1 MNLLKSLILLVS
13 ILQIGFNCFGQSII
27 HRIEN
32 SPYPSSV
39 QPDTLFVFSDELFSH
54 SELLLL
60 QSIQGLCAKLKPK
73 IYRDKGSG
81 SSIWI
86 QDLEEEYSVHVSY
99 EMDGNIDTA
108 LTLIPQDV
116 YGYILC
122 NLNDNSSNVANSLC
136 GPFNALAVTPELQD
150 LIESKGYT
158 QILDVR
164 DKDEQWVI
172 DNYAALMNERII
184 TYQREDKCL
193 FLGDYSILSNAL
205 HVYDDIHSTT
215 TENAFAHM
223 EPNSV
228 LFGWGDDE
236 YQTVAKASEYSIGVH
251 PADWGFNIST
261 LTNFN
266 AQTKQQVGPAIAEI
280 EENTHTVCFLMS
292 DGDNI
297 QWMLNLFAE
306 DSRWFGSENRGLMDI
321 GWTIPPSLSEV
332 APTVMA
338 KIYSMAASTNSGKD
352 YFVAGPSG
360 YTYHFPEL
368 FPELEASCA
377 LMNGYLEKSDLRIV
391 NILGNAYND
400 SIYQPELKEYLK
412 QEQVDGLFYYDY
424 SNYSRMKGS
433 MDCYGLKPIVSAK
446 YNLWGGFETGESLAH
461 KLNNARKDPYSV
473 EGYTLVA
480 VHAWSN
486 SVDSLLYVNDLLDEG
501 VRVVA
506 PDEFIALI
514 RKSICAP
521 QFQNQLSLEAFPNPF
536 HEAIQLRVQ
545 DYFSDDFVVSL
556 EDMSGKSVPIE
567 LEKIETLDGW
577 ILNLYTHGLRDGAY
591 LLHFITPDENKA
603 LKVFKYD

>member
-1 MNLLKSLILLVS
+1 MKPLVFLLILL
-13 ILQIGFNCFGQSII
+13 QFGLNSFSQSAID
-27 HRIEN
+27 RIEN
-32 SPYPSSV
+32 SPYPSSS
-39 QPDTLFVFSDELFSH
+39 QPDTLYVFTDDLFTH

-60 QSIQGLCAKLKPK
+60 QSIQGLCAKTDPK

-86 QDLEEEYSVHVSY
+86 DDIETVYGVYVSG
-99 EMDGNIDTA
+99 EMDGNIDTVLSLVPGNVA
-108 LTLIPQDV
+108 
-116 YGYILC
+116 GYILC
-122 NLNDNSSNVANSLC
+122 NIDDNSSNVANSLC
-136 GPFNALAVTPELQD
+136 GPLNALAVTTELQA
-150 LIESKGYT
+150 LIESRGYS

-164 DKDEQWVI
+164 DKDEKWVI
-172 DNYAALMNERII
+172 DNYASLMDDHII

-205 HVYDDIHSTT
+205 HFYDDIHSAT
-215 TENAFAHM
+215 TENAFARM
-223 EPNSV
+223 NPNSV

-266 AQTKQQVGPAIAEI
+266 AQTKQHVSAEEPAI

-306 DSRWFGSENRGLMDI
+306 DSRWFGSDNRGLMDI
-321 GWTIPPSLSEV
+321 GWTIPPSLSEI

-338 KIYSMAASTNSGKD
+338 KIYSMAASTDLGKD

-360 YTYHFPEL
+360 HTYHFPDLFLEL
-368 FPELEASCA
+368 KASCA
-377 LMNGYLEKSDLRIV
+377 LMNGYLEKSDLSIV

-400 SIYQPELKEYLK
+400 SVYQPELIEYLR

-433 MDCYGLKPIVSAK
+433 MDCYGLKPVISAK
-446 YNLWGGFETGESLAH
+446 YNLWGGFETGESLAE
-461 KLNNARKDPYSV
+461 KLNAGLKDPYSV
-473 EGYTLVA
+473 DGYTLVA
-480 VHAWSN
+480 VHAWWPP
-486 SVDSLLYVNDLLDEG
+486 VDSLLYVSSLLADG

-506 PDEFIALI
+506 PDEFVSLI
-514 RKSICAP
+514 SEAICG
-521 QFQNQLSLEAFPNPF
+521 QKHHDEIHLEAFPNPF
-536 HEAIQLRVQ
+536 YDAIRLSV
-545 DYFSDDFVVSL
+545 DGYLSDDFNIYMEDSNGKVVPM
-556 EDMSGKSVPIE
+556 EMTQ
-567 LEKIETLDGW
+567 IETFNGW
-577 ILNLYTHGLRDGAY
+577 IFDLNLPALGTGSY
-591 LLHFITPDENKA
+591 LLHFSTPDGDRIV
-603 LKVFKYD
+603 KVFKYD

>member
-1 MNLLKSLILLVS
+1 MKPLVFLLILL
-13 ILQIGFNCFGQSII
+13 QFGLNSFSQSAID
-27 HRIEN
+27 RIEN
-32 SPYPSSV
+32 SPYPSSS
-39 QPDTLFVFSDELFSH
+39 QPDTLYVFTDDLFTH

-60 QSIQGLCAKLKPK
+60 QSIQGLCAKTDPK

-86 QDLEEEYSVHVSY
+86 DDIETVYGVYVSG
-99 EMDGNIDTA
+99 EMDGNIDTVLSLVPGNVA
-108 LTLIPQDV
+108 
-116 YGYILC
+116 GYILC
-122 NLNDNSSNVANSLC
+122 NIDDNSSNVANSLC
-136 GPFNALAVTPELQD
+136 GPLNALAVTTELQA
-150 LIESKGYT
+150 LIESRGYS

-164 DKDEQWVI
+164 DKDEQWAI
-172 DNYAALMNERII
+172 DNYASLMDDHII

-205 HVYDDIHSTT
+205 HFYDDIHSAT
-215 TENAFAHM
+215 TENAFARM
-223 EPNSV
+223 NPNSV

-266 AQTKQQVGPAIAEI
+266 AQTKQHVSAEEPAI

-306 DSRWFGSENRGLMDI
+306 DSRWFGSDNRGLMDI
-321 GWTIPPSLSEV
+321 GWTIPPSLSEI

-338 KIYSMAASTNSGKD
+338 KIYSMAASTDLGKD

-360 YTYHFPEL
+360 HTYHFPEL
-368 FPELEASCA
+368 FPELEASCT
-377 LMNGYLEKSDLRIV
+377 LMNGYLEKSDLSIV

-400 SIYQPELKEYLK
+400 SVYQPELREYLR

-433 MDCYGLKPIVSAK
+433 MDCYGLKPVISAK
-446 YNLWGGFETGESLAH
+446 YNLWGGFETGESLAE
-461 KLNNARKDPYSV
+461 KLNAGLKDPYSV
-473 EGYTLVA
+473 DGYTLVA

-486 SVDSLLYVNDLLDEG
+486 SVDSLLYVNSLLDDG

-506 PDEFIALI
+506 PDEFVSLI
-514 RKSICAP
+514 SEAICGQKYHAEIH
-521 QFQNQLSLEAFPNPF
+521 LEAFPNPF
-536 HEAIQLRVQ
+536 YDAIRLSV
-545 DYFSDDFVVSL
+545 DGYLSDDFNIYMEDLNGKVVPM
-556 EDMSGKSVPIE
+556 EMTQ
-567 LEKIETLDGW
+567 IETFNGW
-577 ILNLYTHGLRDGAY
+577 IFDLNLPALGTGSY
-591 LLHFITPDENKA
+591 LLHFSTPDGDSIV
-603 LKVFKYD
+603 KVFKYD